1 MTYTRIAG
9 TGHYLPERVVT
20 NNDLEKLMATSDA
33 WIQERSGI
41 RERHF
46 VEPGTGSARLGV
58 LAAQSALEAAG
69 WTPEDVEFIVFA
81 TLSPDYYTPGNGVL
95 VGAELGLKGIGAL
108 DVRNQCT
115 GFIYGL
121 AVSDGLIRMG
131 LYKRILLIGAEVH
144 SSGLRLTNE
153 GRDTA
158 VLFGDGGGA
167 VCLEA
172 TEEEGSRV
180 IWHHLHAD
188 GRYAE
193 ALCIRAPSAK
203 KNPYITCEMIKQG
216 LTAPYMNGREVFKH
230 AVTKFPAVIFEA
242 LKAQGLKPDDVDMV
256 IPHQANYRITDVVR
270 ERLGLTWKT
279 VYSNIDRI
287 GNTTAASI
295 PIALDECVREGRV
308 KRGNLLCLA
317 SFGSGFTW
325 GASLVRY

>member
-1 MTYTRIAG
+1 MPFTRIAG

-20 NNDLEKLMATSDA
+20 NADLEKLMDTSDA

-41 RERHF
+41 KERRF
-46 VEPGTGSARLGV
+46 AEPGTGSTGLG
-58 LAAQSALEAAG
+58 LRAAQAALESAG

-81 TLSPDYYTPGNGVL
+81 TLSPDYYFPGNGVL
-95 VGAELGLKGIGAL
+95 LGAELGLKGVGAL
-108 DVRNQCT
+108 DVRNQCS

-121 AVSDGLIRMG
+121 AAADGLIRMG
-131 LYKRILLIGAEVH
+131 LYKRILLVGAEIH
-144 SSGLRLTNE
+144 SAGMRLSTE
-153 GRDTA
+153 WRDTA

-188 GRYAE
+188 GRYADE
-193 ALCIRAPSAK
+193 LCIKAPSGK
-203 KNPYITCEMIKQG
+203 MTPYITCEMIEQG
-216 LTAPYMNGREVFKH
+216 LTAPHMNGREVFKH

-242 LKAQGLKPDDVDMV
+242 LEAQGLTPQDVTMV

-279 VYSNIDRI
+279 VYSNIHRT

-295 PIALDECVREGRV
+295 PMALDECVKEGLV
-308 KRGNLLCLA
+308 KRGDLVCLA

-325 GASLVRY
+325 GASLLRY